1 MSSYELDEYR
11 PGDRD
16 EYVAMLGQAWG
27 VQGLTGEEF
36 DWWFERN
43 PAGSLRSVARMDGK
57 VVGASAHTLHRM
69 VIGGEER
76 LMGFACHAVTDPVAR
91 GLGIF
96 TALQRHLEER
106 AQALGS
112 SVVLGFANPVTN
124 RMFFGVLGW
133 SDLAHY
139 RIWARPARGRGET
152 PPPAGLEVEGD
163 AAAGWVNHV
172 VRDTAHL
179 AWRFLGTPRGY
190 VPLRSPGGYA
200 VVWPDKPYGSRAIG
214 VVSDLAAPAKEIPGL
229 LRRAAKVSRGR
240 MLFALPAPE
249 QHGAFLKAGFVPTHK
264 TVHLIGRALNDE
276 LDHDP
281 GAWRFTLGDADY
293 Y

>member
-1 MSSYELDEYR
+1 
-11 PGDRD
+11 
-16 EYVAMLGQAWG
+16 MLGAG
-27 VQGLTGEEF
+27 VGGTGAHGGGVRLVVRAEPG
-36 DWWFERN
+36 RQ
-43 PAGSLRSVARMDGK
+43 PRSVARMDGK
-57 VVGASAHTLHRM
+57 VVGASAHTLAPDGHRRR
-69 VIGGEER
+69 GAADGLR
-76 LMGFACHAVTDPVAR
+76 LPR
-91 GLGIF
+91 GDRSRSR
-96 TALQRHLEER
+96 AAWASSRRCSAHLEER

-214 VVSDLAAPAKEIPGL
+214 VVSDLAAPAKEIPGPAPPGGEGL
-229 LRRAAKVSRGR
+229 AGSDALRAARRPSSARR
-240 MLFALPAPE
+240 S
-249 QHGAFLKAGFVPTHK
+249 
-264 TVHLIGRALNDE
+264 
-276 LDHDP
+276 
-281 GAWRFTLGDADY
+281 
-293 Y
+293 